1 MLGVVLVSSVHE
13 EQQLG
18 KLEVLESEELK
29 LENN

>member
-1 MLGVVLVSSVHE
+1 MLGVVLVSGVHE

-29 LENN
+29 LKKD